1 MFRLSYSIFANND
14 YVTAEIIYNTAHVPL
29 EVLAWLCMVWHIC
42 VWYGF
47 SCGSAGKESACNAR
61 YLDSIPGLGR
71 FPVEGKCYLFQ
82 YSGEFHGLHSPWGQK
97 ESDRID
103 QLSLSPEKRWR
114 CCCVTAMSV
123 GSATNGQNK
132 AWLLL
137 WLLRRE

>member
-71 FPVEGKCYLFQ
+71 FPVEGKCYLLQ
-82 YSGEFHGLHSPWGQK
+82 YSGLENSMDCIVHGVKKSRTGLIDFQFHLKSGGIAAVSRLCLLGQPQM
-97 ESDRID
+97 DRI
-103 QLSLSPEKRWR
+103 ERG
-114 CCCVTAMSV
+114 CCYGC
-123 GSATNGQNK
+123 
-132 AWLLL
+132 
-137 WLLRRE
+137 